1 MRMNKAGVDLIKR
14 FEGCRLM
21 AYPDPGSGGD
31 PITIGYGAT
40 GPSIK
45 LGVVWS
51 QAQADK
57 RLEEDLNTFSN
68 QVKACL
74 TCTLSDNEFSAIV
87 SLVYNIGIGNFKKST
102 MLKYLNGNA
111 EKGIV
116 AEQFLRWNKASGVVL
131 NGLTRRRAAEKKL
144 FLTA

>member
-1 MRMNKAGVDLIKR
+1 MKMNKAGIDLIKR
-14 FEGCRLM
+14 FEGCKLT

-40 GPSIK
+40 GPGIK
-45 LGVVWS
+45 PGVVWS

-57 RLEEDLNTFSN
+57 RLEDDLNTFSN

-74 TCTLSDNEFSAIV
+74 TCSLSENEFSAVV

-102 MLKYLNGNA
+102 LLKLLNGNA
-111 EKGIV
+111 EKGL
-116 AEQFLRWNKASGVVL
+116 AGTEFLRWNKANGVVL